1 MIKFAQDDGHKTKCK
16 KKMQQ
21 KFLCENYLQQDLHK
35 KSTVFL
41 YFSYTV
47 KQKKKICS
55 IKKNKQKI
63 PNFLTNLVLFK
74 NKKYFLPL

>member
-1 MIKFAQDDGHKTKCK
+1 
-16 KKMQQ
+16 MQQ

-47 KQKKKICS
+47 KQKKKKYAELKKS
-55 IKKNKQKI
+55 ITQNSKFFNQPRI
-63 PNFLTNLVLFK
+63 I
-74 NKKYFLPL
+74 